1 MPMKRTLRR
10 DLDDLRR
17 LYRRAV
23 AERDTA
29 RKNYRTERENRRTIG
44 RQLAEAQ
51 AAVTR
56 LTGRAR
62 RLADRLERVLDEG
75 TDGEHTNLM
84 RRLERMTLAYAG
96 LRETVGTDC
105 TPPADWRE
113 ERSDLIQRL
122 ELANRAR
129 RSLAAQCDELRAAN
143 DAMSREAVDR
153 AGTLTVAPIADREP
167 GLGVAS

>member
-10 DLDDLRR
+10 DNDDLRR

-29 RKNYRTERENRRTIG
+29 RDDHRTERENRRIIG
-44 RQLAEAQ
+44 EQLAAKE

-56 LTGRAR
+56 LTGRAQ
-62 RLADRLERVLDEG
+62 RLADRLEQVLDDG
-75 TDGEHTNLM
+75 TDGEYTRLT
-84 RRLERMTLAYAG
+84 RRLERMTLAYTA

-105 TPPADWRE
+105 TPPADWKA
-113 ERSDLIQRL
+113 ERSRL
-122 ELANRAR
+122 LRELAERAR